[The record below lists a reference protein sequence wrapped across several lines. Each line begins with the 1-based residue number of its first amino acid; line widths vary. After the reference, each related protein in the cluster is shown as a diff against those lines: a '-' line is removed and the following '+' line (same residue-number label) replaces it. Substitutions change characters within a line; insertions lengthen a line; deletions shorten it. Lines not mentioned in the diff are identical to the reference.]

1 MRDPSLKRKIKS
13 ILVNEFIKGRRQDD
27 IMMASLY
34 IKKKRKLQDFK
45 TRHMRVTLLSI

>member
-13 ILVNEFIKGRRQDD
+13 VLVNEFIKCRRQGD
-27 IMMASLY
+27 IIMASLY
-34 IKKKRKLQDFK
+34 IQKKRKLQDFK